1 MDQALRSPL
10 ASKPAAVSSSSAPY
24 RLSFHGS
31 GGELF
36 GIFILNLL
44 KTILTLGV
52 YYFWAKV
59 KTRQYLW
66 GQTAFTGD
74 RFGFHGTGKELL
86 LGYLKAVVAFGAL
99 VLIQWFLSLA
109 EQQIL
114 AVLVFWAGLIALWP
128 LALIGAVRYRL
139 SRTSWR
145 GIRFSFRGEYQ
156 PMLWLFVRGV
166 LLMAL
171 TLGLYYPFYQ
181 TNLRRFLI
189 EHSAFGSTVFKF
201 DGQGNE
207 LFGKFI
213 LAVLLTIPTL
223 GAVWIWYTA
232 LQRRYNWDHTSVAGA
247 YFHST
252 VTGWGL
258 FGLALFNLLMIIF
271 SLGLALPWAT
281 VRTLR
286 YNCSNL
292 VLQGL
297 LDLDSI
303 TQQTQAATPTGEE
316 LADLLGVDVLPG

>member
-1 MDQALRSPL
+1 MDPL
-10 ASKPAAVSSSSAPY
+10 VSRPVSGRSSSASY

-31 GGELF
+31 GRELF

-44 KTILTLGV
+44 KIILTLGV

-66 GQTAFTGD
+66 GQTDFARD

-86 LGYLKAVVAFGAL
+86 LGYLKAVVAFGGL
-99 VLIQWFLSLA
+99 VVIQLFLNFA
-109 EQQIL
+109 EQPVL
-114 AVLVFWAGLIALWP
+114 AGLVFWGGLIALWP
-128 LALIGAVRYRL
+128 LALIGALRYRL
-139 SRTSWR
+139 SRTSWS

-156 PMLWLFVRGV
+156 PMLLLLVSGV
-166 LLMAL
+166 LLTAL

-181 TNLRRFLI
+181 TKLRRFLI
-189 EHSAFGSTVFKF
+189 EHIAFGSTAFNF
-201 DGQGNE
+201 DGQGKE

-223 GAVWIWYTA
+223 GLIWAWYIA
-232 LQRRYNWDHTSVAGA
+232 LQRRYNWGHTSFAGA
-247 YFHST
+247 RFHST

-258 FGLALFNLLMIIF
+258 FGLALVNVLMVILT
-271 SLGLALPWAT
+271 LGLALPWVV

-286 YNCSNL
+286 FECSNL
-292 VLQGL
+292 VLQGP
-297 LDLDSI
+297 LDLDGI
-303 TQQTQAATPTGEE
+303 TQQAQVATPAGEE

>member
-1 MDQALRSPL
+1 MQAVVRSPL
-10 ASKPAAVSSSSAPY
+10 GSMPAASPASATPY

-44 KTILTLGV
+44 KTILTLAV

-59 KTRQYLW
+59 RTRQYLW
-66 GQTAFTGD
+66 GQTDFAGD

-86 LGYLKAVVAFGAL
+86 LGYLKAVVAVGAL
-99 VLIQWFLSLA
+99 VLIQMSLNLV

-114 AVLVFWAGLIALWP
+114 AVLVFWGGLIALWP
-128 LALIGAVRYRL
+128 LALIGALRYRL

-156 PMLWLFVRGV
+156 PMLWLLVRGV

-181 TNLRRFLI
+181 ANLRRFLI
-189 EHSAFGSTVFKF
+189 EHSGFGSTRFTF
-201 DGQGNE
+201 DGNGKE

-213 LAVLLTIPTL
+213 LSVLLTIPTL
-223 GAVWIWYTA
+223 GFIWVWYTA
-232 LQRRYNWDHTSVAGA
+232 LQRRYNWGHTSVAGA
-247 YFHST
+247 RFHST

-258 FGLALFNLLMIIF
+258 FGLTLVNLLMIVF

-286 YNCSNL
+286 YDCTNL
-292 VLQGL
+292 VLQGP

-303 TQQTQAATPTGEE
+303 TQQAQAATPAGEE
-316 LADLLGVDVLPG
+316 LADLLDVDVLPG

>member
-10 ASKPAAVSSSSAPY
+10 ASKPVAVSRSSAAY

-66 GQTAFTGD
+66 GQTDFAGD

-86 LGYLKAVVAFGAL
+86 VGYLKAVVVFGAL
-99 VLIQWFLSLA
+99 VLIQLLLGLA
-109 EQQIL
+109 EQRIL
-114 AVLVFWAGLIALWP
+114 AVVVFWGGLVALWP
-128 LALIGAVRYRL
+128 LALIGAIRYRL

-156 PMLWLFVRGV
+156 PFVWLSVRGV

-181 TNLRRFLI
+181 TDVRRFLI
-189 EHSAFGSTVFKF
+189 EHSAFGSTVFTF
-201 DGQGNE
+201 DGQGKE
-207 LFGKFI
+207 LFGRFI
-213 LAVLLTIPTL
+213 LAILLTIPTL
-223 GAVWIWYTA
+223 GSVWIWYTA
-232 LQRRYNWDHTSVAGA
+232 LQRRYNWGHTSVAEA
-247 YFHST
+247 HFHST

-258 FGLALFNLLMIIF
+258 FGLGLGNLIMIIF

-286 YNCSNL
+286 YDCSQL
-292 VLQGL
+292 VLQGP
-297 LDLDSI
+297 LDFDSI
-303 TQQTQAATPTGEE
+303 TQQAQAAAPAGEE

>member
-1 MDQALRSPL
+1 MDPALRSPVPSTPL
-10 ASKPAAVSSSSAPY
+10 LVSNFSGAY

-66 GQTAFTGD
+66 GQTDFAGD

-86 LGYLKAVVAFGAL
+86 VGYLKAVAVFGAL
-99 VLIQWFLSLA
+99 VLIQLFLNLA
-109 EQQIL
+109 GQQIL
-114 AVLVFWAGLIALWP
+114 ALVVFWGGLIALWP
-128 LALIGAVRYRL
+128 LAVIGAVRYRL

-145 GIRFSFRGEYQ
+145 SIRFSFRGEYQ
-156 PMLWLFVRGV
+156 PFLGLFVRGV
-166 LLMAL
+166 LLTAL

-189 EHSAFGSTVFKF
+189 GHSAFGSTLFTF
-201 DGQGNE
+201 DGQGKE

-213 LAVLLTIPTL
+213 LAILLTIPTL
-223 GAVWIWYTA
+223 GSIWIWYTA
-232 LQRRYNWDHTSVAGA
+232 LQRRYNWGHTSVAEA
-247 YFHST
+247 RFHSA

-258 FGLALFNLLMIIF
+258 FGLGLGNLLRIIL

-286 YNCSNL
+286 YDCSNL
-292 VLQGL
+292 VLQGP

-303 TQQTQAATPTGEE
+303 TQQAQAATPAGEE

>member
-1 MDQALRSPL
+1 MNPSLRSPVPSTPL
-10 ASKPAAVSSSSAPY
+10 SVSTSSGAY

-66 GQTAFTGD
+66 GQTDFAGD

-86 LGYLKAVVAFGAL
+86 LGYLKAVVVFGGL
-99 VLIQWFLSLA
+99 VLIQLFLSLA
-109 EQQIL
+109 EQKIL
-114 AVLVFWAGLIALWP
+114 ALVVFWGGLIALWP
-128 LALIGAVRYRL
+128 LALMGAVRYRL

-156 PMLWLFVRGV
+156 PFLGLFVRGV

-181 TNLRRFLI
+181 ASLRRFLI
-189 EHSAFGSTVFKF
+189 GHAAFGSTLFTF
-201 DGQGNE
+201 DGQGKE

-213 LAVLLTIPTL
+213 LALLLTIPTL
-223 GAVWIWYTA
+223 GLIWIWYTA
-232 LQRRYNWDHTSVAGA
+232 LQRRYNWGHTSVAEA
-247 YFHST
+247 RFHST

-258 FGLALFNLLMIIF
+258 FGLGVVNLLMIIF
-271 SLGLALPWAT
+271 SLGLAIPWAT

-286 YNCSNL
+286 YDCSNL
-292 VLQGL
+292 VLQGP

-303 TQQTQAATPTGEE
+303 AQQAQAATPAGEE
-316 LADLLGVDVLPG
+316 LADLLGIDVLPG

>member
-1 MDQALRSPL
+1 MDQALRSPVP
-10 ASKPAAVSSSSAPY
+10 SKPVAVSRSSAAY

-36 GIFILNLL
+36 GIFVLNLL

-66 GQTAFTGD
+66 GQTDFAGD

-86 LGYLKAVVAFGAL
+86 VGYLKAVVVFGAL
-99 VLIQWFLSLA
+99 VLIQLPLGLA
-109 EQQIL
+109 EQRIL
-114 AVLVFWAGLIALWP
+114 AVVVFWGGLVALWP
-128 LALIGAVRYRL
+128 LALMGAVRYRL

-156 PMLWLFVRGV
+156 PFLWLFVHGV
-166 LLMAL
+166 LLMAV

-181 TNLRRFLI
+181 TDVRRFLI
-189 EHSAFGSTVFKF
+189 EHSAFGSTLFKF
-201 DGQGNE
+201 DGQGKE

-213 LAVLLTIPTL
+213 LAILFTIPTL
-223 GAVWIWYTA
+223 GSIWIWYTA
-232 LQRRYNWDHTSVAGA
+232 LQRRYNWGHTSVAEA
-247 YFHST
+247 RFHST

-258 FGLALFNLLMIIF
+258 FGLGLGNLLMIIF

-286 YNCSNL
+286 YDCSQL
-292 VLQGL
+292 VLQGS

-303 TQQTQAATPTGEE
+303 TQQAQAATPAGEE